1 MGESRLSIRRDDLE
15 RLTSAA
21 TAHCAFQ
28 RIAEQSRLAVPDIE
42 ATIDGHVATI
52 SAAAMR
58 ADLAELE
65 QAVIRTRR
73 MLGWRR

>member
-1 MGESRLSIRRDDLE
+1 VSIEREDLE

-21 TAHCAFQ
+21 TAHVAFQ
-28 RIAEQSRLAVPDIE
+28 RVAEQSRIAVPDIE

-65 QAVIRTRR
+65 ETVIRTRR
-73 MLGWRR
+73 LLGWRR